1 VTLKP
6 LPPFAAWRHRDAREG
21 FEIVFLTR
29 LPDGYRLEGGT
40 TAVEDGAAWKV
51 DYRIDLDANWL
62 TRGARVVGR
71 SEAGPSDVRIDA
83 DGLGSWMVNGAPRPD
98 LQGCLD
104 LDLESSSLTN
114 ALPVHRLG
122 LQVGEAAEAPAVYLH
137 AQDLSVERL
146 DQHYHRV
153 DDEGVGQRYDY
164 AAPRFDYRERLTYD
178 ASGLILTYPGLAER
192 FA

>member
-40 TAVEDGAAWKV
+40 TAVEDGRAWKV

-71 SEAGPSDVRIDA
+71 SETGPSDVRIEA
-83 DGLGSWMVNGAPRPD
+83 DGLGSWTVNAAPRPD

-122 LQVGEAAEAPAVYLH
+122 LQVGEAAEAPAVYVR

-146 DQHYHRV
+146 EQHYHRV
-153 DDEGVGQRYDY
+153 DDEGAGQRFDY
-164 AAPRFDYRERLTYD
+164 AAPRFDYRERLAYD

>member
-40 TAVEDGAAWKV
+40 TAVEDRAAWKV

-71 SEAGPSDVRIDA
+71 SEAGPHDVRIDA
-83 DGLGSWMVNGAPRPD
+83 DGLGSWTVNGAPRPD

-122 LQVGEAAEAPAVYLH
+122 LQVGEAAEAPAVYVR

>member
-1 VTLKP
+1 MTLKP

-51 DYRIDLDANWL
+51 DYRIDLDANWV

-83 DGLGSWMVNGAPRPD
+83 DGLGSWTVNGAPRPD

-122 LQVGEAAEAPAVYLH
+122 LQVGEAGEAPAAYVR
-137 AQDLSVERL
+137 AQDLAVERL
-146 DQHYHRV
+146 EQHYHRV

>member
-62 TRGARVVGR
+62 TRAAHVVGR
-71 SEAGPSDVRIDA
+71 SEKGPSDVRIDA
-83 DGLGSWMVNGAPRPD
+83 DGLGSWTVNGAPRPD
-98 LQGCLD
+98 LEGCLD

-122 LQVGEAAEAPAVYLH
+122 LQVGEAAEAPAVYMR

-146 DQHYHRV
+146 EQHYHRV
-153 DDEGVGQRYDY
+153 DDEGAGQRYDY
-164 AAPRFDYRERLTYD
+164 AAPRFEYRERLAYD

>member
-122 LQVGEAAEAPAVYLH
+122 LQVGEAAEAPAVYVR